1 MSELIRALAAFA
13 EVPGPEHA
21 RIAGALGL
29 ERAPTRA
36 EHTELFLFQL
46 YPYASVHLG
55 PEGMLGG
62 EGRDRVAGFW
72 RALELVP
79 PPEPDHLTAL
89 LGLYATLKEGGEG
102 ASSLEGRAG
111 ADAARRAL
119 LHEHVASWVFA
130 WLGRVADMAPA
141 PYRAWAEILEEVLLA
156 EVREDA
162 GSGEAAPGAPA
173 RAGRPGR
180 LPIHLRE
187 APPLSDPR
195 DGEGDFLAEL
205 LAPVRSGMILTRAD
219 LVRAGRVL
227 GLGVRVGERRYTL
240 EGFFGQDPAA
250 ALGWLAAEAAD
261 RARRHGRL
269 EKELGHTGTFWR
281 ERAERAAGLLEELAG
296 TATTPTAETAPE
308 ESHA

>member
-21 RIAGALGL
+21 RIAEALGL
-29 ERAPTRA
+29 ERAPTRT

-79 PPEPDHLTAL
+79 PPEPDHLAAL

-102 ASSLEGRAG
+102 ASSVEGRAG

-130 WLGRVADMAPA
+130 WLGRVTDVAPA

-162 GSGEAAPGAPA
+162 G
-173 RAGRPGR
+173 PGR

-219 LVRAGRVL
+219 LVRAGRAL

-296 TATTPTAETAPE
+296 TATTPTAETAPATARATAPE
-308 ESHA
+308 ETHA